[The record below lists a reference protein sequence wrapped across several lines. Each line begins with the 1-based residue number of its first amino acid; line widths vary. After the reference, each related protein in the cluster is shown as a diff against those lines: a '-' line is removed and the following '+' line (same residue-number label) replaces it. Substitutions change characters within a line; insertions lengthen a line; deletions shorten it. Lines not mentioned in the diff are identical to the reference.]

1 MNVEALRALCAGWPA
16 VHEDVK
22 WGNDLVFTVGGRM
35 FCVLD
40 LSGGEAGRLSFKVD
54 AERFLEYTDR
64 PGVLPA
70 PYLARA
76 HWISVESAQAGGGRA
91 LSDPALAEAIRH
103 SYELVFARLPKR
115 QQRQILGEA

>member
-1 MNVEALRALCAGWPA
+1 MNVDTLRALCTDWPG

-35 FCVLD
+35 FCILD
-40 LSGGEAGRLSFKVD
+40 LGEGQAGRLSFRVD

-64 PGVLPA
+64 RGILPA

-76 HWISVESAQAGGGRA
+76 HWISLQAADARGRRPLHA
-91 LSDPALAEAIRH
+91 RALAEAIRR
-103 SYELVFARLPKR
+103 SYDLVFACLPKR
-115 QQRQILGEA
+115 QQRQILGEG